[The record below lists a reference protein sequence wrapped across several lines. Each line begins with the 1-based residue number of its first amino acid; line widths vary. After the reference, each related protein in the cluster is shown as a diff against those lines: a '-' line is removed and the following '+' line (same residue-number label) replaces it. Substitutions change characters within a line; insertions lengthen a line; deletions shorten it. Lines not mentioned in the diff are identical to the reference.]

1 MRPGGGHAHQD
12 TQGNSAQE
20 GDMALRAL
28 SLVGLLTIGCAMSP
42 EMRLRHQMVTEI
54 YVDAARAGM

>member
-1 MRPGGGHAHQD
+1 
-12 TQGNSAQE
+12 
-20 GDMALRAL
+20 MAVRAL

-54 YVDAARAGM
+54 YVDAARACDAQFLSCRQRASAWMAASRST